1 MPAGPVRAPGRVR
14 PRRLGHEQAGHRH
27 RRDGRRRRV
36 APGDPARPATP
47 QAPTSQKPA
56 QKPAAQKAA
65 PAAKP
70 VAPAELDRLLAP
82 VALYPDPLLGQIL
95 LCSQNPV
102 EGGCAGRMA
111 GRPVAQGQRA
121 AGCRGEVGLRAELRG
136 ARRVPGRRQRH
147 GEPLDRTTR
156 VGQAFTA
163 DRSAVFASIQ
173 RLRTKAKDVGTL
185 KTTPQQEVST
195 KATSTGEVIVIEPA
209 NPQVVYVPQY
219 NPEVVYTQPASTT
232 VVIQEEDDDDY
243 AEAVAAGMIGFTAG
257 VAIGAAV
264 NNNYY
269 YGGYGYRGGF
279 YMHNDGWDDYYDH
292 REDARDDW
300 QDHREDI
307 YEDRGDVAR
316 ETQEQRTERAQNAQ
330 EQRTERTQTRQEN
343 PQTQAQR
350 DQRRT
355 DAQAKAGEA
364 RSTGATSQEARG
376 FSGDGGADARTE
388 RRPQRDE
395 VRRVLRLLEREV
407 GAGGEL
413 PRRAE
418 PEQLGRIARRRRR
431 IARRAA
437 EGADADDE
445 PESASHRPGVPVR
458 GAGAGAVVHVQHAEA
473 AHVLDA
479 RRRRA
484 EARGGR
490 EGQEPRGGAG
500 HLRTRRQGPRR
511 RVRSDRRAPQAPGVQ
526 GGRWPKAGASRTAGP
541 IAGRWSSATR
551 PGRSRCR
558 W

>member
-1 MPAGPVRAPGRVR
+1 MNRLITGIGAMVVAGGSLLTIPPA
-14 PRRLGHEQAGHRH
+14 
-27 RRDGRRRRV
+27 
-36 APGDPARPATP
+36 PATP
-47 QAPTSQKPA
+47 QAPTSQKA
-56 QKPAAQKAA
+56 TSQKPASQKAA

-82 VALYPDPLLGQIL
+82 VALYPDQLLAQIF
-95 LCSQNPV
+95 LCAQKPSKV
-102 EGGCAGRMA
+102 GALAEWMA
-111 GRPVAQGQRA
+111 GHQALKGSALQDAAVASGF
-121 AGCRGEVGLRAELRG
+121 
-136 ARRVPGRRQRH
+136 
-147 GEPLDRTTR
+147 EPSFVAIVVFPDVVNAMASQIDRTTKL
-156 VGQAFTA
+156 GQAFTA
-163 DRSAVFASIQ
+163 DRSAVFASVQ

-279 YMHNDGWDDYYDH
+279 YMYDDAWDDYYDH

-350 DQRRT
+350 EQRRT

-376 FSGDGGADARTE
+376 FSGDGAQT
-388 RRPQRDE
+388 
-395 VRRVLRLLEREV
+395 
-407 GAGGEL
+407 
-413 PRRAE
+413 
-418 PEQLGRIARRRRR
+418 
-431 IARRAA
+431 
-437 EGADADDE
+437 
-445 PESASHRPGVPVR
+445 
-458 GAGAGAVVHVQHAEA
+458 
-473 AHVLDA
+473 
-479 RRRRA
+479 
-484 EARGGR
+484 
-490 EGQEPRGGAG
+490 
-500 HLRTRRQGPRR
+500 T
-511 RVRSDRRAPQAPGVQ
+511 RSDRSGTKSDAFSGYSSGKSERAASSRGERSRSSSGGSRGGGGGSRGGGG
-526 GGRWPKAGASRTAGP
+526 GGRR
-541 IAGRWSSATR
+541 R
-551 PGRSRCR
+551 
-558 W
+558 